1 MPALVRVEARNLNV
15 LVAPGKHDG
24 DVVRRRMPRAQ
35 RKRRHRV
42 LRDDAAVVPVCLCGV
57 EELLDLAVVVV
68 VKDAV
73 AGGAA
78 QELDGQARVCVDGR
92 VFNVCGFGDDI
103 LGALA
108 DECA

>member
-1 MPALVRVEARNLNV
+1 
-15 LVAPGKHDG
+15 
-24 DVVRRRMPRAQ
+24 MPRAQ